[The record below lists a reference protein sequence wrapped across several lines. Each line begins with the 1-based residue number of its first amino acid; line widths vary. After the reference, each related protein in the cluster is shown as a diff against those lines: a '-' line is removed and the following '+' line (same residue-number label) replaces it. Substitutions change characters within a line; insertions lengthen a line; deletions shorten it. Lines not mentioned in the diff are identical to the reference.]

1 MIVSSGPQ
9 EHESTS
15 AALDAATAL
24 ARSAGEPSLP
34 RMSLDAP
41 PVDSGGPLG
50 YGVTAASAA
59 RSAAVC
65 ARALADA
72 RAPISAVTKVAITT
86 NAHIASPISEAEPR
100 WRAGWRASRSA
111 P

>member
-1 MIVSSGPQ
+1 MAAAQHEQRHGPARLCRGGSG
-9 EHESTS
+9 
-15 AALDAATAL
+15 AL
-24 ARSAGEPSLP
+24 ARSAGEPSPP
-34 RMSLDAP
+34 RMPLDAP

-72 RAPISAVTKVAITT
+72 RAPISAVTNVAITT